1 MIFNGFQKMTML
13 DFPGRIAC
21 TLFSGG
27 CNFRC
32 PFCHNAGLVI
42 GQMPEQIP
50 EEEILSYLNKRKG
63 VLDGVCFTGGEP
75 LLQRD
80 IAEFMRKVKDMGY
93 KIKLDTNGSNPEKL
107 IELVRSGLVDYVAMD
122 IKNSKEKYALTC
134 GTEIDLPAIERAV
147 EFLKEGGVDYEFR
160 TTIVREFH
168 TESDMIAIGKWL
180 EGAEKYFL
188 QAFVDSGAI
197 IGEGLS
203 PLPKTEMER
212 FVSTLK
218 PFVKKVQIRGI

>member
-1 MIFNGFQKMTML
+1 MNFNGFQKMTML
-13 DFPGRIAC
+13 DFPGRIAS

-42 GQMPEQIP
+42 GQMPDKIP

-75 LLQRD
+75 LLQKD
-80 IAEFMRKVKDMGY
+80 IAEFMQKVKDMGY

-107 IELVRSGLVDYVAMD
+107 IELVRGGLVDYVAMD

-147 EFLKEGGVDYEFR
+147 EFLKEGSVDYEFR

-168 TESDMIAIGKWL
+168 TESDMIAIGKWI

-188 QAFVDSGAI
+188 QAFVDSGAL
-197 IGEGLS
+197 IGKDMS
-203 PLPKTEMER
+203 PLPKAEMER
-212 FVSTLK
+212 FMLTLK
-218 PFVKKVQIRGI
+218 PFVKKVEIRGI